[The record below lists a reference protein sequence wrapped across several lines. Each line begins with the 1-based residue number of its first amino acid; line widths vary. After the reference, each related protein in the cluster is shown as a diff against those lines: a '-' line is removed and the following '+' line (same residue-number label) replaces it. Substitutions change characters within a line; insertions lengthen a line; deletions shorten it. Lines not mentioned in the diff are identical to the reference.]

1 MAVHHTFETDESV
14 VPEAM
19 RRFLW
24 RRAYEISA
32 LAITSIVVV
41 LGLALA
47 SWSADDPSLN
57 HSIASKV
64 TNWLGAPGAVVAD
77 LLMQSLGLACTIFVL
92 VPLSWA
98 AQLFQ
103 HKNIQNWKMRILF
116 WLLASLAAAIFL
128 ASMPIP
134 ATWGLAR
141 GVGGFLGEIAAGA
154 LLSLFSIAVK
164 SSMSNAI
171 VFSVATLPSP
181 WVVLIALGRG
191 LMAWGGCA

>member
-1 MAVHHTFETDESV
+1 MAIHHTFETDESV
-14 VPEAM
+14 IPEAM

-32 LAITSIVVV
+32 IMLTSIVVV

-77 LLMQSLGLACTIFVL
+77 LLMQPLGLACTIFVL

-103 HKNIQNWKMRILF
+103 HKNI
-116 WLLASLAAAIFL
+116 
-128 ASMPIP
+128 
-134 ATWGLAR
+134 
-141 GVGGFLGEIAAGA
+141 
-154 LLSLFSIAVK
+154 
-164 SSMSNAI
+164 
-171 VFSVATLPSP
+171 
-181 WVVLIALGRG
+181 
-191 LMAWGGCA
+191 